1 MNNHNELVT
10 KNLIPVSVA
19 AVADRVIF
27 HPIETVITARQDKG
41 ERIPQIIR
49 GMFSKGIKTFY
60 PGYLPSIISSIP
72 IRMSIYSTYLIVK
85 EYGEKNTAL
94 SAMNIML
101 AGGVLSG
108 IAEALILCPSE
119 SYRTRQILNV
129 TVKNQLHPR
138 ILYSGF
144 LPLVFRTS
152 LENSICLIGSDL
164 LIERM
169 SDEQKKSHY
178 TPYVTG
184 LISGA
189 ASQVIGG
196 PIDVL
201 KTRVMKTVGQNIG
214 IVENAKALLN
224 EQGFF
229 RSVGLRALRA
239 GICNSMMLGTTA
251 VVQKLMKNLDEPCTQ
266 DSRHAPLFKR

>member
-1 MNNHNELVT
+1 MHNHNELVT
-10 KNLIPVSVA
+10 NNLIPVSVA
-19 AVADRVIF
+19 AVTDRVIF
-27 HPIETVITARQDKG
+27 HPMETVITARQDKG
-41 ERIPQIIR
+41 ERIPKIIR

-72 IRMSIYSTYLIVK
+72 IRMSIYSTYHIVK

-129 TVKNQLHPR
+129 TVKNQFHPR
-138 ILYSGF
+138 TLYSGF

-164 LIERM
+164 LMERM
-169 SDEQKKSHY
+169 NDEQKRSSY

-251 VVQKLMKNLDEPCTQ
+251 VVQKLMKNLDESCAQ
-266 DSRHAPLFKR
+266 DSRDAPLFKR